1 MIAAADHAR
10 RKQSFIEDSTGKQ
23 RDRYI
28 HFGGSLRRFISS
40 SVLLLSAIT
49 GLFGQTQ
56 QPQQSPQSQASTAG
70 IHPLDYFVYERARGL
85 GWQWFEAPPYANTYG
100 LGESLLRFGLSQD
113 LPHWDWTLEVAQATI
128 FDAPNDAVSPVTAQ
142 GQLGFGGTYYA
153 SGANN
158 SFPAAAFLK
167 QGFARYDFDKTD
179 KNVRLGRFEFF
190 DGLETKPKNATVAYL
205 QANRIAQRLIGNF
218 SFSNAQRS
226 FDGVDG
232 HYGQGSW
239 DITAMAGRADQG
251 VFNMNG
257 NPELNV
263 DIQYLAYSKYQFDNH
278 FLWRVFAIG
287 YHDGRTG
294 ITKTDNRALAV
305 RQTDHQNIR
314 IGTYG
319 ADFLTAL
326 PAGPGQFDCL
336 GWGVLQNG
344 QWGYLNQHS
353 GAYAVEGGYQ
363 LTQVASTPW
372 LRGGWFRSTGD
383 NNPNDGKHGTFVE
396 LLPTPRGYARFPI
409 YNLMNLEDG
418 FVEIVDRPVK
428 KWELRSDLHWLQL
441 TSAKDLWYQ
450 GGGAFDNKVFGFT
463 GRPSNGHSSFLTLED
478 ISSDWHAKPYLDV
491 NAYYAHAIGKT
502 VIGAIYP
509 ANRRGQLGYLELVFH
524 WNTGQSRP

>member
-1 MIAAADHAR
+1 M
-10 RKQSFIEDSTGKQ
+10 
-23 RDRYI
+23 
-28 HFGGSLRRFISS
+28 RRFISS
-40 SVLLLSAIT
+40 LVLLSAAA
-49 GLFGQTQ
+49 GLFAQTQ
-56 QPQQSPQSQASTAG
+56 QPQPQQSQAPAPNSHA
-70 IHPLDYFVYERARGL
+70 LNYFVYERARGV
-85 GWQWFEAPPYANTYG
+85 GWQWFEAPPYANAYG
-100 LGESLLRFGLSQD
+100 LGESLLRFGISQD
-113 LPHWDWTLEVAQATI
+113 LTHWDWKIEATQATVL
-128 FDAPNDAVSPVTAQ
+128 DAPNDAVSKNTAQ

-158 SFPAAAFLK
+158 SYPAALFLK
-167 QGFARYDFDKTD
+167 QAYARYDWDKTD
-179 KNVRLGRFEFF
+179 KNARLGRFEFF
-190 DGLETKPKNATVAYL
+190 EGLETKPKNPTVAYL
-205 QANRIAQRLIGNF
+205 QTNRIAQRLIGNF
-218 SFSNAQRS
+218 GFTVAQRS

-263 DIQYLAYSKYQFDNH
+263 DIQYLAYSKYQFENK

-287 YHDGRTG
+287 YHDGRTY
-294 ITKTDNRALAV
+294 ITKTDNRPLAV

-319 ADFLTAL
+319 GDFLTAV
-326 PAGPGQFDCL
+326 PAGPGQFDFL

-353 GAYAVEGGYQ
+353 GAYTVEGGYQ
-363 LTQVASTPW
+363 LTKVTSTPW
-372 LRGGWFRSTGD
+372 LRGGWWRGTGD

-418 FVEIVDRPVK
+418 FVQIIDRPTK

-441 TSAKDLWYQ
+441 TSPKDLWYQ

-463 GRPSNGHSSFLTLED
+463 GRPSNGHSSFLTVED

-491 NAYYAHAIGKT
+491 NMYYAHAVGKT

-524 WNTGQSRP
+524 WNTGQPRP